1 MQRIASN
8 GPLLCQVN
16 SQWRMEELWAM
27 LLARRKEEW
36 KAAKAKRP
44 MGARLPRLTKIE
56 SSAPSPTDIPTDL
69 LWH

>member
-1 MQRIASN
+1 
-8 GPLLCQVN
+8 
-16 SQWRMEELWAM
+16 MEELWAM

-44 MGARLPRLTKIE
+44 MGAILPRLTKIE